1 MNAEQKEKIRKT
13 AEKILNDH
21 YKGAVGIDLVT
32 VIPDVDMDG
41 NDLAQIIVVF
51 DQDDPNLIAG
61 GVAKLNL
68 TPQLFDYIGDLGLD
82 HFPVT
87 HFIGKSEWPE
97 YKKGLDRAIPYPQPA
112 QPKTRNQTG
121 HAIIPKAKAAVMNAE
136 QKEKIRKTAEKILN
150 DHYKGAVGIDLVIV
164 IPDVDMDDNDLAQII
179 VVFAEDTPNFG
190 GGAKSNLRTQLFDYM
205 GDLGL
210 DHFPVIYFIGKSEWP
225 KYKKGLAGAIA

>member
-51 DQDDPNLIAG
+51 DQDAPNLIV
-61 GVAKLNL
+61 GVKADLGL
-68 TPQLFDYIGDLGLD
+68 RLFDYMGDLGLD
-82 HFPVT
+82 HFPVSY
-87 HFIGKSEWPE
+87 FIGKSEWPK
-97 YKKGLDRAIPYPQPA
+97 YKKGLDRAIAYPQPA
-112 QPKTRNQTG
+112 QPKIRNQTS
-121 HAIIPKAKAAVMNAE
+121 HAIIPKAKAAAMNAE

-164 IPDVDMDDNDLAQII
+164 IPGVDMDDNDFAQII

-190 GGAKSNLRTQLFDYM
+190 VGIRSNLRMQLFDYM
-205 GDLGL
+205 GGLGL

-225 KYKKGLAGAIA
+225 EYKKGLAGAIA